1 MFTVLEPLHLRM
13 EKGPETLKEISF
25 NHVSSF
31 ISPSPSIS
39 SSECPPVP
47 HAFILP
53 PLTST
58 SSSPHLPP
66 LLLPLLLPLLAFSH
80 SSPTS
85 SPLIPLSQ
93 AYGRDLAEAYDWCK
107 KFQATNNVKDL
118 TQAWELYYHVF
129 RRISKQMPQVR
140 GGEKERE
147 EEEGWRKE

>member
-39 SSECPPVP
+39 SSECPP
-47 HAFILP
+47 
-53 PLTST
+53 LTST
-58 SSSPHLPP
+58 SSSPHLP
-66 LLLPLLLPLLAFSH
+66 PLLLPLLAFSH

-147 EEEGWRKE
+147 EEGGKGREG